1 MWKCKKRFAL
11 AGFLHYNILE
21 LKDLLFVHSYF
32 IDAETEVWGNCELP
46 EVEGQSSLQSVQLG
60 GTLSLERFWGE
71 EVGLWG
77 PVVLTP
83 VALAAWSVYL
93 GAVFLNWPGVL
104 NTENLFTAPFSNH
117 STQRP
122 QWQTAK
128 GKQRKRGDGPG
139 LLWESGLPTTET
151 IAVMLI
157 EVQTCFLPKSS
168 ISYDWSSFLTSGNSS
183 LLIWPR
189 SDEQLREGGW
199 SST

>member
-1 MWKCKKRFAL
+1 MWKCKERFAL

-32 IDAETEVWGNCELP
+32 IDEETEVWGNCELP
-46 EVEGQSSLQSVQLG
+46 EVEGQSLLQSVQLG

-77 PVVLTP
+77 PMVLTP

-104 NTENLFTAPFSNH
+104 NTENLFTAPCQITPHRDH
-117 STQRP
+117 SGRRQRGN
-122 QWQTAK
+122 K
-128 GKQRKRGDGPG
+128 ERGDGPG

-157 EVQTCFLPKSS
+157 EVQTCYLPESS
-168 ISYDWSSFLTSGNSS
+168 TSYSWSSFLTSGNSS

-189 SDEQLREGGW
+189 LDEQLREGGG